1 MNGASAFSR
10 LARQPRRLF
19 LLAGATLAHVALA
32 ALPPSAYQSD
42 QDQAPEALV
51 IKVLSVDVKVSKS
64 FTETVTNVRARA
76 RVEEVKRTASDL
88 KPGAEIDIAYTNV
101 ELKRDEHRVGEST
114 YIPVLEEGK
123 TVPAFV
129 SGNQQTG
136 YRPAARIYSFRELR

>member
-1 MNGASAFSR
+1 MTSSAPA
-10 LARQPRRLF
+10 LQLLRLF
-19 LLAGATLAHVALA
+19 VLAGAMLAYFAGA
-32 ALPPSAYQSD
+32 ALPPTAYQQD
-42 QDQAPEALV
+42 QDEAPEALV
-51 IKVLSVDVKVSKS
+51 VKILSVDVKVSRS

-88 KPGAEIDIAYTNV
+88 KPGLEIDIAYTNV
-101 ELKRDEHRVGEST
+101 ELKRNERVVGEST

-136 YRPAARIYSFRELR
+136 YLPAARVYSFREIR

>member
-1 MNGASAFSR
+1 MTVSLPA
-10 LARQPRRLF
+10 LRRLSLF
-19 LLAGATLAHVALA
+19 VVAAAAIAHCALA
-32 ALPPSAYQSD
+32 ALPPSAYQAD
-42 QDQAPEALV
+42 QDQAPEALI

-64 FTETVTNVRARA
+64 FTETVTTVRARA

-101 ELKRDEHRVGEST
+101 ELKRDKGLVGPSS
-114 YIPVLEEGK
+114 YIPVLEDGT

-136 YRPAARIYSFRELR
+136 YLPAARVYSFTEIR